1 MTLPELCI
9 RRPVMTSLL
18 MISFVVIGLF
28 GYRLLPVAALPSV
41 DFPTIQVSASLPGA
55 SPETMA
61 SSVALPLERQFM
73 TIAGI
78 NSITSSSSQGSTQ
91 ITLQFDLGRN
101 IDGAALDV
109 QSALTTAQR
118 QLPREMTDLPS
129 FRKVNPADAPI
140 LFLSLTSDTLPLSTV
155 DEYAET
161 LIAQRISILPGI
173 AQVQVYGAQ
182 KYAVRIQVNPNAIAA
197 MGIGFDDI
205 QNAVNAANSNTPV
218 GSFSGP
224 NRSAVIQSNQQLGS
238 AAEYQQ
244 LIVAYRNG
252 HPVKLG
258 DVSTILDSVQN
269 DKTASWYNGTR
280 SIILA
285 IQRQPDANTVA
296 VTDAVKKL
304 LPSLQGQ
311 IPNSVK
317 LHVVLDRSESIR
329 ASVKDVQFTLGL
341 AIALVVMVIFIF
353 LRNLTATVIP
363 AVVLPVSLIGT
374 CAFMYLFG
382 YSIDNLSLLAI
393 TLSVGFVVD
402 DAIVMLENIV
412 RHIESGER
420 PWAAAMKGSRE
431 IAFTIMSITLSLVA
445 VFIPVFFMGGIVGRL
460 FREFAVT
467 ISLTILIS
475 GFVSLTLTPMMC
487 SRFLRPQRHDLSQ
500 GFLYRMFEAGFDSL
514 YRAYDRTLTAAL
526 QAKLLVL
533 IFTLFTLGA
542 TFYAFSVVPKGFFP
556 TEDTGQISVTTEGA
570 QDISYAA
577 MSKAQ
582 QQAAAIILA
591 DPAVDTVN
599 SRVGSSSPGIE
610 NSGGMY
616 VGLKP
621 LAVRK
626 ISVTQVIQRL
636 RKKLS
641 QLPSL
646 NVYMQPIQNFQIG
659 GRSSKSLYQLTIQAI
674 DLTELTEWTTKIEQR
689 LHALKELQDVTSDL
703 QMKSPQILIDVDR
716 NRAAALGITLDEIRS
731 TLYGAFGTRQISTIY
746 KPSNNFE
753 VILQVAP
760 EFSESEETLSSIY
773 IHSANGQ
780 LVPLNSLISVH
791 MQAGPLSVNHQSQ
804 LPAATISFNLAPG
817 VSLGAAVSAIQQA
830 QQDLDL
836 PATIS
841 TSFQGTAQVFQ
852 ESLSNQ
858 GLLLLAAIFV
868 IYVVLGI
875 LYESFIHPI
884 TILSGLPSA
893 CIGALLTLML
903 FKTDLNVISI
913 IGIVMLIGIVKKNAI
928 MMVDVTITHQREK
941 GISAEQAMHEACL
954 LRFRPIMMTTMAAI
968 MGTLP
973 IALGHGAGA
982 ELRQPLG
989 LAVVG
994 GLIVSQALT
1003 LYITP
1008 IVYLYFD
1015 KLAYLFKSCRTHRP
1029 IPASD
1034 SPHRPSQQH
1043 AE

>member
-1 MTLPELCI
+1 
-9 RRPVMTSLL
+9 MTSLL

-28 GYRLLPVAALPSV
+28 GYRLLPVAALPQV

-73 TIAGI
+73 TISGVS
-78 NSITSSSSQGSTQ
+78 SITSSSSQGNTQ
-91 ITLQFDLGRN
+91 ITLQFDLNRA

-118 QLPREMTDLPS
+118 QLPAEMTTLPS

-161 LIAQRISILPGI
+161 LIAQRISTLPGM
-173 AQVQVYGAQ
+173 AQVQVFGAQ
-182 KYAVRIQVNPNAIAA
+182 KYAVRVQVNPNAVAA
-197 MGIGFDDI
+197 IGVGFDDI
-205 QNAVNAANSNTPV
+205 QNAINATNSNTPV
-218 GSFSGP
+218 GSLSGP
-224 NRSAVIQSNQQLGS
+224 SRSAVIQSNQQLG
-238 AAEYQQ
+238 AAADYQQ
-244 LIVAYRNG
+244 LIIAYRNG
-252 HPVKLG
+252 NPVRLG
-258 DVSTILDSVQN
+258 DIATIVDSVQN
-269 DKTASWYNGTR
+269 DKTGSWYNGAR

-285 IQRQPDANTVA
+285 IQRQPDANTIA
-296 VTDAVKKL
+296 VTDAVKAL
-304 LPSLQGQ
+304 IPSIQGQ
-311 IPNSVK
+311 IPSSVK
-317 LHVVLDRSESIR
+317 LHVLLDRSESIR
-329 ASVKDVQFTLGL
+329 ASVSDVQFTLGL
-341 AIALVVMVIFIF
+341 TISLVVLVIFIF
-353 LRNLTATVIP
+353 LRNLTATIIP
-363 AVVLPVSLIGT
+363 AIVLPVSLIGT

-412 RHIESGER
+412 RHIEAGEK

-445 VFIPVFFMGGIVGRL
+445 VFIPVLFMGGIVGRL

-487 SRFLRPQRHDLSQ
+487 SRLLRTQHHGAKHGL
-500 GFLYRMFEAGFDSL
+500 LYRFFEAGF
-514 YRAYDRTLTAAL
+514 AAL
-526 QAKLLVL
+526 HRGYDISLSAALRVKPLILLITIASLV
-533 IFTLFTLGA
+533 A
-542 TFYAFSVVPKGFFP
+542 TFYAFTAVPKGFFP

-570 QDISYAA
+570 QDISFAA
-577 MSKAQ
+577 MTTAQ
-582 QQAAAIILA
+582 EQAAQIVLA
-591 DPAVDTVN
+591 DPAVASVN
-599 SRVGSSSPGIE
+599 SSIGSSNAGGE
-610 NSGGMY
+610 NSGRMF

-621 LAVRK
+621 LSERK
-626 ISVTQVIQRL
+626 VHVTEVIQRL

-641 QLPSL
+641 HIPSL
-646 NVYMQPIQNFQIG
+646 NVYLQPVQNFQIG
-659 GRSSKSLYQLTIQAI
+659 GRASKSLYQLTIQGV
-674 DLTELTEWTTKIEQR
+674 DLNELNTWTPKIEQR
-689 LHALKELQDVTSDL
+689 LDQLKEIQDVTSDL
-703 QMKSPQILIDVDR
+703 QVRSPQIYVDVDR
-716 NRAAALGITLDEIRS
+716 NRATTLGVTLDQIRS
-731 TLYGAFGTRQISTIY
+731 TLYAAFGSRQISTIY
-746 KPSNNFE
+746 KPINNYE
-753 VILQVAP
+753 VILEVAP
-760 EFSESEETLSSIY
+760 EFRQSEESLDNIY
-773 IHSANGQ
+773 VHAANGQ
-780 LVPLNSLISVH
+780 LVPLTSVVSIRR
-791 MQAGPLSVNHQSQ
+791 QAGPLSVNHQAQ

-817 VSLGAAVSAIQQA
+817 IALGAAVAAIQKA
-830 QQDLDL
+830 QDELAL
-836 PATIS
+836 PATIT

-852 ESLSNQ
+852 DSLANQ
-858 GLLLLAAIFV
+858 GLLLLAAVFV

-893 CIGALLTLML
+893 CLGALLTLVL

-913 IGIVMLIGIVKKNAI
+913 IGIIMLIGIVKKNAI
-928 MMVDVTITHQREK
+928 MMVDVAITHQRDN
-941 GISAEQAMHEACL
+941 GVSAEQAMHEACL

-994 GLIVSQALT
+994 GLVVSQMLT

-1008 IVYLYFD
+1008 VIYLYFE
-1015 KLAYLFKSCRTHRP
+1015 KLGRLFKRHS
-1029 IPASD
+1029 S
-1034 SPHRPSQQH
+1034 SSVNVH
-1043 AE
+1043 AEARQLPRPGQDA